1 MRATRQPTRIAARPA
16 RSRKE
21 VFGENTGVEGI
32 GGFGPGRIPPRWRW
46 PSADYGS
53 LTIAGSSRKSAPPP
67 RLAGLPSLPHLRSV
81 AENLGGL
88 FPSFPKIGTFRCGV
102 DDGSGMGSTSRHFRE
117 FTAGTAPG
125 AIGCRRLAA
134 TVIVFLSGITGLV
147 RGEDLPPAPRL
158 PDLVRTS
165 NTAFAIPFKVA
176 PSQQADHAAARVLLQ
191 ASRDLGATWEQAGE
205 AGPEAGSIVYR
216 AAADG
221 EYWFRLRAVD
231 AKGRQRGGEGP
242 DMRVLVDV
250 AAPRVSAR
258 VWRGADGEVV
268 CRYAAADD
276 TLDLPKMVVEYQTKA
291 EPTWKKIAAEAVLSR
306 ESPAHLI
313 GEEIW
318 WAGEKVEALTVRI
331 SVSDA
336 AGHRTVKQFTM
347 EGADPGVEQGALAAE
362 IGVPALPGQS
372 SSAVVSSPPPS
383 LPPPSP
389 PTDNQPAAS
398 TEVATTPP
406 GGWAADPSGRWAGDG
421 PVTALPPSPEAGQS
435 RSVLARP
442 VGTGG
447 RGAALNA
454 GGRPEGGPAPATLAP
469 AKPAIESAAPG
480 PAARALPTEYRGRP
494 LQIVRSRRFTW
505 DYEMQSDRPDT
516 VPVRVELWSTSD
528 GGVTWQRSAVDDD
541 GQSPIDVTLPAA
553 GLYGFRLEIV
563 PDLPD
568 AGGGPRSGEM
578 PEGWIGIDDEP
589 PQVEIVEATRLKDT
603 EPGGVLIRWAARDQI
618 LVPKSV
624 RLIQSPNADGPWGT
638 IAEGLEAQGEY
649 RWQPE
654 RGTPAR
660 VFIRVEASD
669 AAGNIGRGTTPEP
682 VIVAMPRV
690 VGKLGGVKILP

>member
-1 MRATRQPTRIAARPA
+1 MAVCLLGLLGRAW
-16 RSRKE
+16 
-21 VFGENTGVEGI
+21 GEE
-32 GGFGPGRIPPRWRW
+32 
-46 PSADYGS
+46 
-53 LTIAGSSRKSAPPP
+53 
-67 RLAGLPSLPHLRSV
+67 
-81 AENLGGL
+81 
-88 FPSFPKIGTFRCGV
+88 
-102 DDGSGMGSTSRHFRE
+102 
-117 FTAGTAPG
+117 
-125 AIGCRRLAA
+125 
-134 TVIVFLSGITGLV
+134 LS
-147 RGEDLPPAPRL
+147 PAPRL
-158 PDLVRTS
+158 PDLVRTT
-165 NTAFAIPFKVA
+165 NTTFAIPFKVA

-191 ASRDLGATWEQAGE
+191 ASKDLGATWEQAGE

-216 AAADG
+216 AVADG
-221 EYWFRLRAVD
+221 EYWFRLRAID
-231 AKGRQRGGEGP
+231 GKGRQRGGEGP
-242 DMRVLVDV
+242 DMRVLVDA
-250 AAPRVSAR
+250 AAPRVTAR
-258 VWRGADGEVV
+258 VWRGNDGEIV

-291 EPTWKKIAAEAVLSR
+291 EPTWKKIAAEAILSR
-306 ESPAHLI
+306 ESPAHLL

-331 SVSDA
+331 AISDA

-347 EGADPGVEQGALAAE
+347 EAADPGVEQGTLAAE

-372 SSAVVSSPPPS
+372 SSAVVSAPPPA
-383 LPPPSP
+383 L
-389 PTDNQPAAS
+389 PAAS
-398 TEVATTPP
+398 QLESRQLESRQEPQAGASSDVATVPP
-406 GGWAADPSGRWAGDG
+406 GGWAADTSGRWAGEG
-421 PVTALPPSPEAGQS
+421 PAAAVAPPSEAGQS

-442 VGTGG
+442 VGTGS
-447 RGAALNA
+447 RA
-454 GGRPEGGPAPATLAP
+454 GLPSGDRPEVGATAPPPLAPAT
-469 AKPAIESAAPG
+469 PAIEAAAPG
-480 PAARALPTEYRGRP
+480 TVARALPTEYRGRP

-516 VPVRVELWSTSD
+516 IPVRVELWSTSD

-541 GQSPIDVTLPAA
+541 GQSPIEVTLPAA

-589 PQVEIVEATRLKDT
+589 PQVEILEATRLKDT

-624 RLIQSPNADGPWGT
+624 RLIQSPSADGPWGT

-669 AAGNIGRGTTPEP
+669 AAGNIGRGTTSEP
-682 VIVAMPRV
+682 VTVAMPRV
-690 VGKLGGVKILP
+690 VGKLGGVKVLP

>member
-1 MRATRQPTRIAARPA
+1 
-16 RSRKE
+16 
-21 VFGENTGVEGI
+21 
-32 GGFGPGRIPPRWRW
+32 
-46 PSADYGS
+46 
-53 LTIAGSSRKSAPPP
+53 
-67 RLAGLPSLPHLRSV
+67 
-81 AENLGGL
+81 
-88 FPSFPKIGTFRCGV
+88 V
-102 DDGSGMGSTSRHFRE
+102 DDSTGMRPISRHFRNLACRRWLDARSSLL
-117 FTAGTAPG
+117 AGVVAVCLTGLPG
-125 AIGCRRLAA
+125 ARADE
-134 TVIVFLSGITGLV
+134 T
-147 RGEDLPPAPRL
+147 PPVPRL
-158 PDLVRTS
+158 PDLVRTAS
-165 NTAFAIPFKVA
+165 TAFAIPFKVA
-176 PSQQADHAAARVLLQ
+176 PSQQADQAATRVLLQ
-191 ASRDLGATWEQAGE
+191 VSKDLGGTWEQAGE
-205 AGPEAGSIVYR
+205 AAPEATSIVYK
-216 AAADG
+216 AGMDG
-221 EYWFRLRAVD
+221 EYWFRLRAID

-242 DMRVLVDV
+242 DMRVLVDA
-250 AAPRVSAR
+250 AAPRISAR
-258 VWRGADGEVV
+258 VWRGTDGEIV

-291 EPTWKKIAAEAVLSR
+291 EPTWKKLAAEAILSR
-306 ESPAHLI
+306 ESPAHLL

-318 WAGEKVEALTVRI
+318 WAGEKVEALSVRI

-347 EGADPGVEQGALAAE
+347 EPSDPGVDQGMLAAE
-362 IGVPALPGQS
+362 IGVPALPGQTPS
-372 SSAVVSSPPPS
+372 IVAAPSPAPAVTPPS
-383 LPPPSP
+383 AAA
-389 PTDNQPAAS
+389 TD
-398 TEVATTPP
+398 VATVPP
-406 GGWAADPSGRWAGDG
+406 GGWPADTQTRFPVDAPAMDVPPVEAAQG
-421 PVTALPPSPEAGQS
+421 

-442 VGTGG
+442 VAAGSRTGIAD
-447 RGAALNA
+447 GAAGPES
-454 GGRPEGGPAPATLAP
+454 GGSLPHPPAPAA
-469 AKPAIESAAPG
+469 PAIEAPG

-494 LQIVRSRRFTW
+494 LQIVRSRRFSW

-589 PQVEIVEATRLKDT
+589 PQVEIVEATRLQGSD
-603 EPGGVLIRWAARDQI
+603 PGGVMIRWVARDQI

-638 IAEGLEAQGEY
+638 IAEGLEAQGEH

-669 AAGNIGRGTTPEP
+669 AAGNTGQATTPQP
-682 VIVAMPRV
+682 VTVAMPRV
-690 VGKLGGVKILP
+690 VGKLGGVKVLP

>member
-1 MRATRQPTRIAARPA
+1 MR
-16 RSRKE
+16 
-21 VFGENTGVEGI
+21 
-32 GGFGPGRIPPRWRW
+32 
-46 PSADYGS
+46 
-53 LTIAGSSRKSAPPP
+53 
-67 RLAGLPSLPHLRSV
+67 
-81 AENLGGL
+81 
-88 FPSFPKIGTFRCGV
+88 
-102 DDGSGMGSTSRHFRE
+102 STSRHFRQ
-117 FTAGTAPG
+117 FVAGNGRG
-125 AIGCRRLAA
+125 AIHCRWLP
-134 TVIVFLSGITGLV
+134 GLTAV
-147 RGEDLPPAPRL
+147 CLLGLLGSAWGEELPPAPRL
-158 PDLVRTS
+158 PDLVRTT
-165 NTAFAIPFKVA
+165 NTTFAIPFKVA

-191 ASRDLGATWEQAGE
+191 ASKDLGATWEQAGE

-221 EYWFRLRAVD
+221 EYWFRLRAID
-231 AKGRQRGGEGP
+231 GKGRQRGGEGP
-242 DMRVLVDV
+242 DMRVLVDA
-250 AAPRVSAR
+250 AAPRVTAR
-258 VWRGADGEVV
+258 VWRGSDGEIV

-291 EPTWKKIAAEAVLSR
+291 EPTWKKIAAEAILSR
-306 ESPAHLI
+306 ESPAHLL

-331 SVSDA
+331 SISDA

-347 EGADPGVEQGALAAE
+347 EAADPGVEQGTLAAE

-372 SSAVVSSPPPS
+372 SSQVVASPPPALS
-383 LPPPSP
+383 APSQLEDRQEP
-389 PTDNQPAAS
+389 QAGAS
-398 TEVATTPP
+398 SDVATVPP
-406 GGWAADPSGRWAGDG
+406 GGWAADTSGRWAGEG
-421 PVTALPPSPEAGQS
+421 PAAAVAPPPEAGQN

-442 VGTGG
+442 VGTGNRAG
-447 RGAALNA
+447 LPS
-454 GGRPEGGPAPATLAP
+454 GGRTEVGATAPPPLAPAT
-469 AKPAIESAAPG
+469 PAIEAAAPG
-480 PAARALPTEYRGRP
+480 TVARALPTEYRGRP

-516 VPVRVELWSTSD
+516 IPVRVELWSTSD

-589 PQVEIVEATRLKDT
+589 PQVEILEATRLKDT

-624 RLIQSPNADGPWGT
+624 RLIQSPSADGPWGT

-682 VIVAMPRV
+682 VTVAMPRV
-690 VGKLGGVKILP
+690 VGKLGGVKVLP

>member
-1 MRATRQPTRIAARPA
+1 MA
-16 RSRKE
+16 
-21 VFGENTGVEGI
+21 VCLLGLL
-32 GGFGPGRIPPRWRW
+32 GRVW
-46 PSADYGS
+46 
-53 LTIAGSSRKSAPPP
+53 
-67 RLAGLPSLPHLRSV
+67 
-81 AENLGGL
+81 
-88 FPSFPKIGTFRCGV
+88 
-102 DDGSGMGSTSRHFRE
+102 
-117 FTAGTAPG
+117 
-125 AIGCRRLAA
+125 
-134 TVIVFLSGITGLV
+134 
-147 RGEDLPPAPRL
+147 GEDLPPAPRL
-158 PDLVRTS
+158 PDLVRTT
-165 NTAFAIPFKVA
+165 NTSFAIPFKVA

-221 EYWFRLRAVD
+221 EYWFRLRAID
-231 AKGRQRGGEGP
+231 GKGRQRGGEGP
-242 DMRVLVDV
+242 DMRVLVDA
-250 AAPRVSAR
+250 AAPRVTAR
-258 VWRGADGEVV
+258 VWRGNDGEIV

-291 EPTWKKIAAEAVLSR
+291 EPTWKKIAAEAILSR
-306 ESPAHLI
+306 ESPAHLL

-318 WAGEKVEALTVRI
+318 WAGEKAEALTVRI
-331 SVSDA
+331 SISDA
-336 AGHRTVKQFTM
+336 GGHRTVKQFTM
-347 EGADPGVEQGALAAE
+347 EAADPGVDQGALAAE

-372 SSAVVSSPPPS
+372 SSAVVSAPPPA
-383 LPPPSP
+383 P
-389 PTDNQPAAS
+389 PTANQLESRQLESRQEPQAGAA
-398 TEVATTPP
+398 TDVATVPP
-406 GGWAADPSGRWAGDG
+406 GGWAADTSGRWASEG
-421 PVTALPPSPEAGQS
+421 PAAGAAPPAEAGQS

-442 VGTGG
+442 VGTGSRAG
-447 RGAALNA
+447 LPNP
-454 GGRPEGGPAPATLAP
+454 GGRPVVGAAAPPPLAPAT
-469 AKPAIESAAPG
+469 PAIEAAAPG
-480 PAARALPTEYRGRP
+480 TVARALPTEYRGRP

-505 DYEMQSDRPDT
+505 EYEMQSDRPDT
-516 VPVRVELWSTSD
+516 IPVRVELWSTSD

-541 GQSPIDVTLPAA
+541 GQSPIDVTLSAA

-589 PQVEIVEATRLKDT
+589 PQVEILEATRLKDT

-624 RLIQSPNADGPWGT
+624 RLIQSPSADGPWGT

-682 VIVAMPRV
+682 VTVAMPRV
-690 VGKLGGVKILP
+690 VGKLGGVKVVP

>member
-1 MRATRQPTRIAARPA
+1 MAACL
-16 RSRKE
+16 
-21 VFGENTGVEGI
+21 VGMLG
-32 GGFGPGRIPPRWRW
+32 
-46 PSADYGS
+46 
-53 LTIAGSSRKSAPPP
+53 
-67 RLAGLPSLPHLRSV
+67 LAG
-81 AENLGGL
+81 
-88 FPSFPKIGTFRCGV
+88 
-102 DDGSGMGSTSRHFRE
+102 
-117 FTAGTAPG
+117 
-125 AIGCRRLAA
+125 
-134 TVIVFLSGITGLV
+134 
-147 RGEDLPPAPRL
+147 GEELPPAPRL
-158 PDLVRTS
+158 PDLVRTT

-191 ASRDLGATWEQAGE
+191 ASKDLGATWEQAGE

-221 EYWFRLRAVD
+221 EYWFRLRAID

-242 DMRVLVDV
+242 DMRVLVDA

-258 VWRGADGEVV
+258 VWRGTDGEIV

-276 TLDLPKMVVEYQTKA
+276 TLDLPKMVVEYHTK
-291 EPTWKKIAAEAVLSR
+291 EDPNWKKVAAEAILSR
-306 ESPAHLI
+306 ESPAHLL

-331 SVSDA
+331 SISDA

-347 EGADPGVEQGALAAE
+347 EASDPGVDQGALATE
-362 IGVPALPGQS
+362 IGVPALPGQA
-372 SSAVVSSPPPS
+372 SSAVVSASPPA
-383 LPPPSP
+383 LPVEPQLESRQSAPPG
-389 PTDNQPAAS
+389 AAS
-398 TEVATTPP
+398 DVATVPP
-406 GGWAADPSGRWAGDG
+406 GGWAADTSGRWAGEG
-421 PVTALPPSPEAGQS
+421 PAAAIAPPGETSQS

-442 VGTGG
+442 VGTGSRTG
-447 RGAALNA
+447 LPNAA
-454 GGRPEGGPAPATLAP
+454 GRPEVGATAPPPLAPAT
-469 AKPAIESAAPG
+469 PAIEAAAPG
-480 PAARALPTEYRGRP
+480 PVARALPTEYRGRP

-589 PQVEIVEATRLKDT
+589 PQVEILEATRQKDT

-624 RLIQSPNADGPWGT
+624 RLIQSPSADGPWGT

-660 VFIRVEASD
+660 VYIRVEASD

-682 VIVAMPRV
+682 VTVAMPRV
-690 VGKLGGVKILP
+690 VGKLGGVKVLPPAGSP

>member
-1 MRATRQPTRIAARPA
+1 MAVCLLGLLGRTW
-16 RSRKE
+16 
-21 VFGENTGVEGI
+21 GEE
-32 GGFGPGRIPPRWRW
+32 
-46 PSADYGS
+46 
-53 LTIAGSSRKSAPPP
+53 
-67 RLAGLPSLPHLRSV
+67 
-81 AENLGGL
+81 
-88 FPSFPKIGTFRCGV
+88 
-102 DDGSGMGSTSRHFRE
+102 
-117 FTAGTAPG
+117 
-125 AIGCRRLAA
+125 
-134 TVIVFLSGITGLV
+134 
-147 RGEDLPPAPRL
+147 LPPAPRL
-158 PDLVRTS
+158 PDLVRTT

-176 PSQQADHAAARVLLQ
+176 PSQQADQAATRVLLQ
-191 ASRDLGATWEQAGE
+191 ASKDLGATWQQAGE

-221 EYWFRLRAVD
+221 EYWFRLRAID
-231 AKGRQRGGEGP
+231 GKGRQRGGEGP
-242 DMRVLVDV
+242 DMRVLVDA
-250 AAPRVSAR
+250 AAPRVAAR
-258 VWRGADGEVV
+258 VWRGSDGEIV

-276 TLDLPKMVVEYQTKA
+276 TLDLPKMVVEYQTKT
-291 EPTWKKIAAEAVLSR
+291 EPTWKKIAAEAILSR
-306 ESPAHLI
+306 ESPAHLL

-331 SVSDA
+331 SISDA
-336 AGHRTVKQFTM
+336 AGHRTVKVYTM
-347 EGADPGVEQGALAAE
+347 EASDPGVDQGVLAAE
-362 IGVPALPGQS
+362 IGVPALPGQA
-372 SSAVVSSPPPS
+372 SSAVVSASPPP
-383 LPPPSP
+383 LPVENQLEGRQAPPPG
-389 PTDNQPAAS
+389 AAAD
-398 TEVATTPP
+398 VATVPP
-406 GGWAADPSGRWAGDG
+406 GGWAADTSGRWAGEG
-421 PVTALPPSPEAGQS
+421 FAAEIAPPAEAGQS

-442 VGTGG
+442 VGTGSRTG
-447 RGAALNA
+447 LPNA
-454 GGRPEGGPAPATLAP
+454 SGRPEVGASPPPPLAPAT
-469 AKPAIESAAPG
+469 PAIEAAAPG
-480 PAARALPTEYRGRP
+480 SVARALPTEYRGRP

-505 DYEMQSDRPDT
+505 DYEMESDRPDT

-589 PQVEIVEATRLKDT
+589 PQVEILEATRLKDT

-618 LVPKSV
+618 LMPKSV
-624 RLIQSPNADGPWGT
+624 RIIQSPSADGPWGT
-638 IAEGLEAQGEY
+638 IAEGLEAQGEH

-690 VGKLGGVKILP
+690 VGKLGGVKVLP

>member
-1 MRATRQPTRIAARPA
+1 MAVCLLGLLGRAW
-16 RSRKE
+16 
-21 VFGENTGVEGI
+21 GEE
-32 GGFGPGRIPPRWRW
+32 
-46 PSADYGS
+46 
-53 LTIAGSSRKSAPPP
+53 
-67 RLAGLPSLPHLRSV
+67 
-81 AENLGGL
+81 
-88 FPSFPKIGTFRCGV
+88 
-102 DDGSGMGSTSRHFRE
+102 
-117 FTAGTAPG
+117 
-125 AIGCRRLAA
+125 
-134 TVIVFLSGITGLV
+134 LS
-147 RGEDLPPAPRL
+147 PAPRL
-158 PDLVRTS
+158 PDLVRTT
-165 NTAFAIPFKVA
+165 NTTFAIPFKVA

-191 ASRDLGATWEQAGE
+191 ASKDLGATWEQAGE

-216 AAADG
+216 AVADG
-221 EYWFRLRAVD
+221 EYWFRLRAID
-231 AKGRQRGGEGP
+231 GKGRQRGGEGP
-242 DMRVLVDV
+242 DMRVLVDA
-250 AAPRVSAR
+250 AAPRVTAR
-258 VWRGADGEVV
+258 VWRGNDGEIV

-291 EPTWKKIAAEAVLSR
+291 EPTWKKIAAEAILSR
-306 ESPAHLI
+306 ESPAHLL

-331 SVSDA
+331 AISDA
-336 AGHRTVKQFTM
+336 AGHRTVKQFAM
-347 EGADPGVEQGALAAE
+347 EAADPGVEQGTLAAE

-372 SSAVVSSPPPS
+372 SSAVVSAPPPA
-383 LPPPSP
+383 L
-389 PTDNQPAAS
+389 PAANQLES
-398 TEVATTPP
+398 RQLESRQEPQAGAATDVATVPP
-406 GGWAADPSGRWAGDG
+406 GGWAADTSGRWAGEG
-421 PVTALPPSPEAGQS
+421 PTAAVAPPSEAGQS

-442 VGTGG
+442 VGTASRAG
-447 RGAALNA
+447 LPS
-454 GGRPEGGPAPATLAP
+454 GGRPEVGATAPPPLAPAT
-469 AKPAIESAAPG
+469 PAIEAAAPG
-480 PAARALPTEYRGRP
+480 TVARALPTEYRGRP

-516 VPVRVELWSTSD
+516 IPVRVELWSTND

-541 GQSPIDVTLPAA
+541 GQSPIEVTLPAA

-589 PQVEIVEATRLKDT
+589 PQVEILEATRLKDT

-624 RLIQSPNADGPWGT
+624 RLIQSPSADGPWGT

-682 VIVAMPRV
+682 VTVAMPRV
-690 VGKLGGVKILP
+690 VGKLGGVKVLP

>member
-1 MRATRQPTRIAARPA
+1 MVGQALVEPATAA
-16 RSRKE
+16 K
-21 VFGENTGVEGI
+21 
-32 GGFGPGRIPPRWRW
+32 PR
-46 PSADYGS
+46 ADYGS
-53 LTIAGSSRKSAPPP
+53 LSIAGSRRKIAVSPSSP
-67 RLAGLPSLPHLRSV
+67 RLPGLPRLRSV

-88 FPSFPKIGTFRCGV
+88 FPSFPKIGTFLRGV
-102 DDGSGMGSTSRHFRE
+102 DDGSGMGSISRHFRQDA
-117 FTAGTAPG
+117 AGGGRG
-125 AIGCRRLAA
+125 AIGGRVVAA
-134 TVIVFLSGITGLV
+134 AMTALVGVFAGITTGD
-147 RGEDLPPAPRL
+147 ELPPPPRL
-158 PDLVRTS
+158 PDLVRTP

-176 PSQQADHAAARVLLQ
+176 PSQQADQAAARVLLQ
-191 ASRDLGATWEQAGE
+191 VSKDLGATWEQAGE
-205 AGPEAGSIVYR
+205 SGPDAGSIVYR
-216 AAADG
+216 AAVDG
-221 EYWFRLRAVD
+221 EYWFRLRAID

-242 DMRVLVDV
+242 DMRVLVDA

-258 VWRGADGEVV
+258 VWRGADGEIV

-276 TLDLPKMVVEYQTKA
+276 TLDLPKMVVEYQTK
-291 EPTWKKIAAEAVLSR
+291 EDPTWKKIAAEAILSR
-306 ESPAHLI
+306 ESPAHLL

-331 SVSDA
+331 SISDA

-347 EGADPGVEQGALAAE
+347 EGADPGVDQGTLAVE

-372 SSAVVSSPPPS
+372 SAAVVSASPPPP
-383 LPPPSP
+383 LPPS
-389 PTDNQPAAS
+389 QPEGQAGVAND
-398 TEVATTPP
+398 VATVPP

-421 PVTALPPSPEAGQS
+421 PVAPSPEAGQS

-442 VGTGG
+442 VATGSRAG
-447 RGAALNA
+447 LPAA
-454 GGRPEGGPAPATLAP
+454 GRPEEAPPSTTLAP
-469 AKPAIESAAPG
+469 ARPAIESAAPG
-480 PAARALPTEYRGRP
+480 PTARALPTEYRGRP
-494 LQIVRSRRFTW
+494 LQIIRSRRFTW
-505 DYEMQSDRPDT
+505 DYEMQVDRPDT

-528 GGVTWQRSAVDDD
+528 GGVTWQRSAVDSD

-589 PQVEIVEATRLKDT
+589 PQVEILEATRLKDT

-669 AAGNIGRGTTPEP
+669 AAGNVGLGTTPDP
-682 VIVAMPRV
+682 VTVAMPRV
-690 VGKLGGVKILP
+690 VGKLGGVKVLPPSGAP

>member
-1 MRATRQPTRIAARPA
+1 MA
-16 RSRKE
+16 
-21 VFGENTGVEGI
+21 VC
-32 GGFGPGRIPPRWRW
+32 
-46 PSADYGS
+46 
-53 LTIAGSSRKSAPPP
+53 
-67 RLAGLPSLPHLRSV
+67 LAGL
-81 AENLGGL
+81 LG
-88 FPSFPKIGTFRCGV
+88 R
-102 DDGSGMGSTSRHFRE
+102 
-117 FTAGTAPG
+117 AW
-125 AIGCRRLAA
+125 
-134 TVIVFLSGITGLV
+134 
-147 RGEDLPPAPRL
+147 GEELPPAPRL
-158 PDLVRTS
+158 PDLVRTT

-191 ASRDLGATWEQAGE
+191 ASKDLGATWEQAGE

-216 AAADG
+216 ATADG
-221 EYWFRLRAVD
+221 EYWFRLRAID
-231 AKGRQRGGEGP
+231 GKGRQRGGEGP
-242 DMRVLVDV
+242 DMRVLVDA
-250 AAPRVSAR
+250 AAPRVAAR
-258 VWRGADGEVV
+258 VWRGNDGEIV

-291 EPTWKKIAAEAVLSR
+291 EPTWKKIAAEAILSR
-306 ESPAHLI
+306 ESPAHLL

-331 SVSDA
+331 SISDA
-336 AGHRTVKQFTM
+336 AGHRTVRQYTM
-347 EGADPGVEQGALAAE
+347 EASDPGVDQGALAAE
-362 IGVPALPGQS
+362 IGVPGLPGQA
-372 SSAVVSSPPPS
+372 SSAVVTAPPPALPVES
-383 LPPPSP
+383 QLEGRQTPPPG
-389 PTDNQPAAS
+389 
-398 TEVATTPP
+398 ATSDIATVPP
-406 GGWAADPSGRWAGDG
+406 GGWAADTSGRWAGEG
-421 PVTALPPSPEAGQS
+421 PAAGAAPPAEAGQS

-442 VGTGG
+442 VG
-447 RGAALNA
+447 RGSREGLPSA
-454 GGRPEGGPAPATLAP
+454 GGRPEPQASSPPPLAPAT
-469 AKPAIESAAPG
+469 PAIEAAAPG
-480 PAARALPTEYRGRP
+480 PGARALPTEYRGRP

-589 PQVEIVEATRLKDT
+589 PQVEILEATRLKDT

-624 RLIQSPNADGPWGT
+624 RLIQSPSADGPWGT

-682 VIVAMPRV
+682 VTVAMPRV
-690 VGKLGGVKILP
+690 VGKLGGVKVLPPAGSP

>member
-1 MRATRQPTRIAARPA
+1 MAACLLGLLGRAW
-16 RSRKE
+16 
-21 VFGENTGVEGI
+21 GEE
-32 GGFGPGRIPPRWRW
+32 
-46 PSADYGS
+46 
-53 LTIAGSSRKSAPPP
+53 
-67 RLAGLPSLPHLRSV
+67 
-81 AENLGGL
+81 
-88 FPSFPKIGTFRCGV
+88 
-102 DDGSGMGSTSRHFRE
+102 
-117 FTAGTAPG
+117 
-125 AIGCRRLAA
+125 
-134 TVIVFLSGITGLV
+134 
-147 RGEDLPPAPRL
+147 LPPAPRL
-158 PDLVRTS
+158 PDLVRTT

-191 ASRDLGATWEQAGE
+191 ASKDLGATWEQAGE

-221 EYWFRLRAVD
+221 EYWFRLRAID

-242 DMRVLVDV
+242 DMRVLVDA

-258 VWRGADGEVV
+258 VWRGNDGEIV

-291 EPTWKKIAAEAVLSR
+291 EPTWKKIAAEAILTR
-306 ESPAHLI
+306 ESPAHLL

-336 AGHRTVKQFTM
+336 AGHRTVKQYTM
-347 EGADPGVEQGALAAE
+347 EASDPGVEQGALAAE
-362 IGVPALPGQS
+362 IGVPGLPGQAA
-372 SSAVVSSPPPS
+372 SAVVSASPPA
-383 LPPPSP
+383 LPVENQSGAA
-389 PTDNQPAAS
+389 TD
-398 TEVATTPP
+398 VATVPP
-406 GGWAADPSGRWAGDG
+406 GGWAADTSGRWAGEG
-421 PVTALPPSPEAGQS
+421 PAAAVAPPSEPGQN
-435 RSVLARP
+435 RSVLAHP
-442 VGTGG
+442 VGTGSRAG
-447 RGAALNA
+447 LPNA
-454 GGRPEGGPAPATLAP
+454 GGRPEVRATTPPPLAPAT
-469 AKPAIESAAPG
+469 PAIEAAAPG
-480 PAARALPTEYRGRP
+480 TAARALPTEYRGRP

-589 PQVEIVEATRLKDT
+589 PQVEILEATRLKDT

-618 LVPKSV
+618 LIPKSV
-624 RLIQSPNADGPWGT
+624 RLIQSPSADGPWGT

-682 VIVAMPRV
+682 VTVAMPRV
-690 VGKLGGVKILP
+690 VGKLGGVKVLP

>member
-1 MRATRQPTRIAARPA
+1 MAACLIGMLGRAG
-16 RSRKE
+16 
-21 VFGENTGVEGI
+21 GEE
-32 GGFGPGRIPPRWRW
+32 
-46 PSADYGS
+46 
-53 LTIAGSSRKSAPPP
+53 
-67 RLAGLPSLPHLRSV
+67 
-81 AENLGGL
+81 
-88 FPSFPKIGTFRCGV
+88 
-102 DDGSGMGSTSRHFRE
+102 
-117 FTAGTAPG
+117 
-125 AIGCRRLAA
+125 
-134 TVIVFLSGITGLV
+134 
-147 RGEDLPPAPRL
+147 LPPAPRL
-158 PDLVRTS
+158 PDLVRTT

-191 ASRDLGATWEQAGE
+191 ASKDLGATWEQAGE

-221 EYWFRLRAVD
+221 EYWFRLRAID

-242 DMRVLVDV
+242 DMRVLVDA

-258 VWRGADGEVV
+258 VWRGTDGEIV

-276 TLDLPKMVVEYQTKA
+276 TLDLPKMVVEYHTK
-291 EPTWKKIAAEAVLSR
+291 EDPNWKKVAAEAILSR
-306 ESPAHLI
+306 ESPAHLL

-331 SVSDA
+331 SISDA

-347 EGADPGVEQGALAAE
+347 EASDPGVDQGALAAE

-372 SSAVVSSPPPS
+372 SSAVVSASPPA
-383 LPPPSP
+383 LPVEPQLESRQSAPPG
-389 PTDNQPAAS
+389 AAS
-398 TEVATTPP
+398 DVATVPP
-406 GGWAADPSGRWAGDG
+406 GGWAADTSGRWAGEG
-421 PVTALPPSPEAGQS
+421 PAAAIAPPGETGQS

-442 VGTGG
+442 VGTGSRTG
-447 RGAALNA
+447 LPNA
-454 GGRPEGGPAPATLAP
+454 GGRLEVGATAPPPLAPAT
-469 AKPAIESAAPG
+469 PAIEAAAPG
-480 PAARALPTEYRGRP
+480 PVARALPTEYRGRP
-494 LQIVRSRRFTW
+494 LQIVRSRRFSW

-589 PQVEIVEATRLKDT
+589 PQVEILEATRLKDT

-624 RLIQSPNADGPWGT
+624 RLIQSPSADGPWGT

-660 VFIRVEASD
+660 VYIRVEASD
-669 AAGNIGRGTTPEP
+669 AAGNIGRGTTAEP
-682 VIVAMPRV
+682 VTVAMPRV
-690 VGKLGGVKILP
+690 VGKLGGVKVLP

>member
-1 MRATRQPTRIAARPA
+1 MAVCLLGLLGRAW
-16 RSRKE
+16 
-21 VFGENTGVEGI
+21 GEE
-32 GGFGPGRIPPRWRW
+32 
-46 PSADYGS
+46 
-53 LTIAGSSRKSAPPP
+53 
-67 RLAGLPSLPHLRSV
+67 
-81 AENLGGL
+81 
-88 FPSFPKIGTFRCGV
+88 
-102 DDGSGMGSTSRHFRE
+102 
-117 FTAGTAPG
+117 
-125 AIGCRRLAA
+125 
-134 TVIVFLSGITGLV
+134 
-147 RGEDLPPAPRL
+147 LPPAPRL
-158 PDLVRTS
+158 PDLVRTT
-165 NTAFAIPFKVA
+165 NTSFAIPFKVA

-191 ASRDLGATWEQAGE
+191 ASKDLGATWEQAGE

-221 EYWFRLRAVD
+221 EYWFRLRAID
-231 AKGRQRGGEGP
+231 GKGRQRGGEGP
-242 DMRVLVDV
+242 DMRVLVDA
-250 AAPRVSAR
+250 AAPRVTAR
-258 VWRGADGEVV
+258 VWRGNDGEIV

-291 EPTWKKIAAEAVLSR
+291 EPTWKKIAAEAILSR
-306 ESPAHLI
+306 ESPAHLL

-331 SVSDA
+331 SISDA
-336 AGHRTVKQFTM
+336 GGHRTVKQFTM
-347 EGADPGVEQGALAAE
+347 EAADPGVDQGALAAE
-362 IGVPALPGQS
+362 IGVPALPGQT
-372 SSAVVSSPPPS
+372 SSAVVSASPPA
-383 LPPPSP
+383 P
-389 PTDNQPAAS
+389 PTANQLESRQEPQPGAA
-398 TEVATTPP
+398 TDVATVPP
-406 GGWAADPSGRWAGDG
+406 GGWAADTSGRWASEG
-421 PVTALPPSPEAGQS
+421 PAAGAAPPAEAGQS

-442 VGTGG
+442 VGTGSRAG
-447 RGAALNA
+447 LSNA
-454 GGRPEGGPAPATLAP
+454 GGRPEAGATAPPPLAPAT
-469 AKPAIESAAPG
+469 PAIEAAAPG
-480 PAARALPTEYRGRP
+480 TVARALPTEYRGRP

-505 DYEMQSDRPDT
+505 EYEMQSDRPDT
-516 VPVRVELWSTSD
+516 IPVRVELWSTSD

-589 PQVEIVEATRLKDT
+589 PQVEILEATRVKDT

-624 RLIQSPNADGPWGT
+624 RLIQSPSADGPWGT

-660 VFIRVEASD
+660 VFIRIEASD

-682 VIVAMPRV
+682 VTVAMPRV
-690 VGKLGGVKILP
+690 VGKLGGVKVVP

>member
-1 MRATRQPTRIAARPA
+1 MAVCLLGLLGRAW
-16 RSRKE
+16 
-21 VFGENTGVEGI
+21 GEE
-32 GGFGPGRIPPRWRW
+32 
-46 PSADYGS
+46 
-53 LTIAGSSRKSAPPP
+53 
-67 RLAGLPSLPHLRSV
+67 
-81 AENLGGL
+81 
-88 FPSFPKIGTFRCGV
+88 
-102 DDGSGMGSTSRHFRE
+102 
-117 FTAGTAPG
+117 
-125 AIGCRRLAA
+125 
-134 TVIVFLSGITGLV
+134 
-147 RGEDLPPAPRL
+147 LPPAPRL
-158 PDLVRTS
+158 PDLVRTT
-165 NTAFAIPFKVA
+165 NTSFAIPFKVA

-191 ASRDLGATWEQAGE
+191 ASKDLGATWEQAGE

-221 EYWFRLRAVD
+221 EYWFRLRAID
-231 AKGRQRGGEGP
+231 GKGRQRGGEGP
-242 DMRVLVDV
+242 DMRVLVDA
-250 AAPRVSAR
+250 AAPRVTAR
-258 VWRGADGEVV
+258 VWRGNDGEIV

-291 EPTWKKIAAEAVLSR
+291 EPTWKKIAAEAILSR
-306 ESPAHLI
+306 ESPAHLL

-331 SVSDA
+331 SISDA
-336 AGHRTVKQFTM
+336 GGHRTVKQFTM
-347 EGADPGVEQGALAAE
+347 EAADPGVDQGTLAAE

-372 SSAVVSSPPPS
+372 SSAVVSASPPA
-383 LPPPSP
+383 P
-389 PTDNQPAAS
+389 PTANQLESRQEPQPGAA
-398 TEVATTPP
+398 TDVATVPP
-406 GGWAADPSGRWAGDG
+406 GGWAADTSGRWASEG
-421 PVTALPPSPEAGQS
+421 PAAGAAPPAEAGQS

-442 VGTGG
+442 VGTGSRAG
-447 RGAALNA
+447 LSNA
-454 GGRPEGGPAPATLAP
+454 GGRPEAGATAPPPLAPAT
-469 AKPAIESAAPG
+469 PAIEAAAPG
-480 PAARALPTEYRGRP
+480 TVARALPTEYRGRP

-505 DYEMQSDRPDT
+505 EYEMQSDRPDT
-516 VPVRVELWSTSD
+516 IPVRVELWSTSD

-589 PQVEIVEATRLKDT
+589 PQVEILEATRVKDT

-624 RLIQSPNADGPWGT
+624 RLIQSPSADGPWGT

-660 VFIRVEASD
+660 VFIRIEASD

-682 VIVAMPRV
+682 VTVAMPRV
-690 VGKLGGVKILP
+690 VGKLGGVKVVP

>member
-1 MRATRQPTRIAARPA
+1 
-16 RSRKE
+16 
-21 VFGENTGVEGI
+21 
-32 GGFGPGRIPPRWRW
+32 
-46 PSADYGS
+46 
-53 LTIAGSSRKSAPPP
+53 
-67 RLAGLPSLPHLRSV
+67 
-81 AENLGGL
+81 
-88 FPSFPKIGTFRCGV
+88 
-102 DDGSGMGSTSRHFRE
+102 
-117 FTAGTAPG
+117 
-125 AIGCRRLAA
+125 
-134 TVIVFLSGITGLV
+134 
-147 RGEDLPPAPRL
+147 
-158 PDLVRTS
+158 
-165 NTAFAIPFKVA
+165 
-176 PSQQADHAAARVLLQ
+176 
-191 ASRDLGATWEQAGE
+191 
-205 AGPEAGSIVYR
+205 
-216 AAADG
+216 
-221 EYWFRLRAVD
+221 
-231 AKGRQRGGEGP
+231 
-242 DMRVLVDV
+242 MRVLVDA
-250 AAPRVSAR
+250 AAPRVTAR
-258 VWRGADGEVV
+258 VWRGNDGEIV

-291 EPTWKKIAAEAVLSR
+291 EPTWKKIAAEAILSR
-306 ESPAHLI
+306 ESPAHLL

-331 SVSDA
+331 SISDA

-347 EGADPGVEQGALAAE
+347 EAADPGVEQGTLAAE

-372 SSAVVSSPPPS
+372 SSAVVASPPPA
-383 LPPPSP
+383 LPVE
-389 PTDNQPAAS
+389 NQPGAAP
-398 TEVATTPP
+398 EVATVPP
-406 GGWAADPSGRWAGDG
+406 GGWAADTSGRWAGEG
-421 PVTALPPSPEAGQS
+421 PAAAVAPPAEAGQS

-442 VGTGG
+442 VGTGSRAG
-447 RGAALNA
+447 LPNP
-454 GGRPEGGPAPATLAP
+454 GGRPEVGATAPPPLAPAT
-469 AKPAIESAAPG
+469 PAIEAAAPG
-480 PAARALPTEYRGRP
+480 TVARALPTEYRGRP

-516 VPVRVELWSTSD
+516 IPVRVELWSTSD

-589 PQVEIVEATRLKDT
+589 PQVEILEATRLKDT

-624 RLIQSPNADGPWGT
+624 RLIQSPSADGPWGT

-682 VIVAMPRV
+682 VTVAMPRV
-690 VGKLGGVKILP
+690 VGKLGGVKVLP

>member
-1 MRATRQPTRIAARPA
+1 MAVCLLGLLGRAW
-16 RSRKE
+16 
-21 VFGENTGVEGI
+21 GEE
-32 GGFGPGRIPPRWRW
+32 
-46 PSADYGS
+46 
-53 LTIAGSSRKSAPPP
+53 
-67 RLAGLPSLPHLRSV
+67 
-81 AENLGGL
+81 
-88 FPSFPKIGTFRCGV
+88 
-102 DDGSGMGSTSRHFRE
+102 
-117 FTAGTAPG
+117 
-125 AIGCRRLAA
+125 
-134 TVIVFLSGITGLV
+134 
-147 RGEDLPPAPRL
+147 LPPAPRL
-158 PDLVRTS
+158 PDLVRTT
-165 NTAFAIPFKVA
+165 NTSFAIPFKVA

-191 ASRDLGATWEQAGE
+191 ASKDLGATWEQAGE

-221 EYWFRLRAVD
+221 EYWFRLRAID
-231 AKGRQRGGEGP
+231 GKGRQRGGEGP
-242 DMRVLVDV
+242 DMRVLVDA
-250 AAPRVSAR
+250 AAPRVTAR
-258 VWRGADGEVV
+258 VWRGNDGEIV

-291 EPTWKKIAAEAVLSR
+291 EPTWKKIAAEAILSR
-306 ESPAHLI
+306 ESPAHLL

-331 SVSDA
+331 SISDA
-336 AGHRTVKQFTM
+336 GGHRTVKQFTM
-347 EGADPGVEQGALAAE
+347 EAADPGVDQGTLAAE

-372 SSAVVSSPPPS
+372 SSAVVSASPPA
-383 LPPPSP
+383 P
-389 PTDNQPAAS
+389 PTANQLESRQEPQPGAA
-398 TEVATTPP
+398 TDVATVPP
-406 GGWAADPSGRWAGDG
+406 GGWAADTSGRWASEG
-421 PVTALPPSPEAGQS
+421 PAAGAAAPAEAGQS

-442 VGTGG
+442 VGTGSRAG
-447 RGAALNA
+447 LSNA
-454 GGRPEGGPAPATLAP
+454 GGRPEAGATAPPPLAPAT
-469 AKPAIESAAPG
+469 PAIEAAAPG
-480 PAARALPTEYRGRP
+480 TVARALPTEYRGRP

-505 DYEMQSDRPDT
+505 EYEMQSDRPDT
-516 VPVRVELWSTSD
+516 IPVRVELWSTSD

-589 PQVEIVEATRLKDT
+589 PQVEILEATRVKDT

-624 RLIQSPNADGPWGT
+624 RLIQSPSADGPWGT

-660 VFIRVEASD
+660 VFIRIEASD

-682 VIVAMPRV
+682 VTVAMPRV
-690 VGKLGGVKILP
+690 VGKLGGVKVVP

>member
-1 MRATRQPTRIAARPA
+1 MAVCLLGLLGRAW
-16 RSRKE
+16 
-21 VFGENTGVEGI
+21 GEE
-32 GGFGPGRIPPRWRW
+32 
-46 PSADYGS
+46 
-53 LTIAGSSRKSAPPP
+53 
-67 RLAGLPSLPHLRSV
+67 
-81 AENLGGL
+81 
-88 FPSFPKIGTFRCGV
+88 
-102 DDGSGMGSTSRHFRE
+102 
-117 FTAGTAPG
+117 
-125 AIGCRRLAA
+125 
-134 TVIVFLSGITGLV
+134 
-147 RGEDLPPAPRL
+147 LPPAPRL
-158 PDLVRTS
+158 PDLVRTT
-165 NTAFAIPFKVA
+165 NTSFAIPFKVA

-191 ASRDLGATWEQAGE
+191 ASKDLGATWEQAGE

-221 EYWFRLRAVD
+221 EYWFRLRAID
-231 AKGRQRGGEGP
+231 GKGRQRGGEGP
-242 DMRVLVDV
+242 DMRVLVDA
-250 AAPRVSAR
+250 AAPRVTAR
-258 VWRGADGEVV
+258 VWRGNDGEIV

-291 EPTWKKIAAEAVLSR
+291 EPTWKKIAAEAILSR
-306 ESPAHLI
+306 ESPAHLL

-331 SVSDA
+331 SISDA
-336 AGHRTVKQFTM
+336 GGHRTVKQFTM
-347 EGADPGVEQGALAAE
+347 EAADPGVDQGTLAAE

-372 SSAVVSSPPPS
+372 SSAVVSASPPA
-383 LPPPSP
+383 P
-389 PTDNQPAAS
+389 PTANQLESRQEPQPGAA
-398 TEVATTPP
+398 TDVATVPP
-406 GGWAADPSGRWAGDG
+406 GGWAADTSGRWASEG
-421 PVTALPPSPEAGQS
+421 PAAGAAPPAEAGQS

-442 VGTGG
+442 VGTGSRAG
-447 RGAALNA
+447 LSNA
-454 GGRPEGGPAPATLAP
+454 GGRPEAGATAPPPLAPAT
-469 AKPAIESAAPG
+469 PAIEAAAPG
-480 PAARALPTEYRGRP
+480 TVARALPTEYRGRP

-505 DYEMQSDRPDT
+505 EYEMQSDRPDT
-516 VPVRVELWSTSD
+516 IPVRVELWSTSD

-589 PQVEIVEATRLKDT
+589 PQVEILEATRVKDT

-624 RLIQSPNADGPWGT
+624 RLIQSPSADGPWGT

-682 VIVAMPRV
+682 VTVAMPRV
-690 VGKLGGVKILP
+690 VGKLGGVKVVP

>member
-1 MRATRQPTRIAARPA
+1 MAVCLLGLLGRAW
-16 RSRKE
+16 
-21 VFGENTGVEGI
+21 GEE
-32 GGFGPGRIPPRWRW
+32 
-46 PSADYGS
+46 
-53 LTIAGSSRKSAPPP
+53 
-67 RLAGLPSLPHLRSV
+67 
-81 AENLGGL
+81 
-88 FPSFPKIGTFRCGV
+88 
-102 DDGSGMGSTSRHFRE
+102 
-117 FTAGTAPG
+117 
-125 AIGCRRLAA
+125 
-134 TVIVFLSGITGLV
+134 
-147 RGEDLPPAPRL
+147 LPPAPRL
-158 PDLVRTS
+158 PDLVRTT
-165 NTAFAIPFKVA
+165 NTTFAIPFKVA

-191 ASRDLGATWEQAGE
+191 ASKDLGATWEQAGE

-221 EYWFRLRAVD
+221 EYWFRLRAID
-231 AKGRQRGGEGP
+231 GKGRQRGGEGP
-242 DMRVLVDV
+242 DMRVLVDA
-250 AAPRVSAR
+250 AAPRVTAR
-258 VWRGADGEVV
+258 VWRGTDGEIV

-291 EPTWKKIAAEAVLSR
+291 EPTWKKIAAEAILSR
-306 ESPAHLI
+306 ESPAHLL

-318 WAGEKVEALTVRI
+318 WAGEKAEALTVRI
-331 SVSDA
+331 SISDA

-347 EGADPGVEQGALAAE
+347 EVADPGVDQGTLAAE

-372 SSAVVSSPPPS
+372 SSAVVASPPPA
-383 LPPPSP
+383 LPIE
-389 PTDNQPAAS
+389 NQSGAA
-398 TEVATTPP
+398 TEVATVPP
-406 GGWAADPSGRWAGDG
+406 GGWAADTSGRWAGEG
-421 PVTALPPSPEAGQS
+421 PAAAVAPPAEAGQS

-442 VGTGG
+442 VGTGSRAG
-447 RGAALNA
+447 LPNP
-454 GGRPEGGPAPATLAP
+454 GGRPEVGATAPPPLAPAT
-469 AKPAIESAAPG
+469 PAIEAAAPG
-480 PAARALPTEYRGRP
+480 TVARALPTEYRGRP

-516 VPVRVELWSTSD
+516 IPVRVELWSTSD

-589 PQVEIVEATRLKDT
+589 PQVEILEATRLKDT

-624 RLIQSPNADGPWGT
+624 RLIQSPSADGPWGT

-682 VIVAMPRV
+682 VTVAMPRV
-690 VGKLGGVKILP
+690 VGKLGGVKVLP

>member
-1 MRATRQPTRIAARPA
+1 MACLIGMLGRAG
-16 RSRKE
+16 
-21 VFGENTGVEGI
+21 GEE
-32 GGFGPGRIPPRWRW
+32 
-46 PSADYGS
+46 
-53 LTIAGSSRKSAPPP
+53 
-67 RLAGLPSLPHLRSV
+67 
-81 AENLGGL
+81 
-88 FPSFPKIGTFRCGV
+88 
-102 DDGSGMGSTSRHFRE
+102 
-117 FTAGTAPG
+117 
-125 AIGCRRLAA
+125 
-134 TVIVFLSGITGLV
+134 
-147 RGEDLPPAPRL
+147 LPPAPRL
-158 PDLVRTS
+158 PDLVRTT

-191 ASRDLGATWEQAGE
+191 ASKDLGATWEQAGE

-216 AAADG
+216 ATADG
-221 EYWFRLRAVD
+221 EYWFRLRAID

-242 DMRVLVDV
+242 DMRVLVDA
-250 AAPRVSAR
+250 AAPRISAR
-258 VWRGADGEVV
+258 VWRGTDGEIV

-276 TLDLPKMVVEYQTKA
+276 TLDVPKMVVEYHTK
-291 EPTWKKIAAEAVLSR
+291 EDPNWKKVAAEAILSR
-306 ESPAHLI
+306 ESPAHLL

-331 SVSDA
+331 SISDA

-347 EGADPGVEQGALAAE
+347 EASDPGVDQGALAAE
-362 IGVPALPGQS
+362 IGVPALPGQA
-372 SSAVVSSPPPS
+372 SSAVVSASPPA
-383 LPPPSP
+383 LPVEPRPESRQSAPPG
-389 PTDNQPAAS
+389 AAS
-398 TEVATTPP
+398 DVATVPP
-406 GGWAADPSGRWAGDG
+406 GGWAADTSGRWAGEG
-421 PVTALPPSPEAGQS
+421 PAASAAPAAEAGQS

-442 VGTGG
+442 VGTGSRPG
-447 RGAALNA
+447 LPNA
-454 GGRPEGGPAPATLAP
+454 GGRPEVGDAAPPQLAPAT
-469 AKPAIESAAPG
+469 PAIEAAAPG
-480 PAARALPTEYRGRP
+480 PVARALPTEYRGRP
-494 LQIVRSRRFTW
+494 LQIVRSRRFSW

-589 PQVEIVEATRLKDT
+589 PQVEILEAARLKDT

-624 RLIQSPNADGPWGT
+624 RLIQSPSADGPWGT

-660 VFIRVEASD
+660 VYIRVEASD
-669 AAGNIGRGTTPEP
+669 AAGNIGRGTTSEP
-682 VIVAMPRV
+682 VTVAMPRV
-690 VGKLGGVKILP
+690 VGKLGGVKVLP

>member
-1 MRATRQPTRIAARPA
+1 MAVCLLGLLGRAW
-16 RSRKE
+16 
-21 VFGENTGVEGI
+21 GEE
-32 GGFGPGRIPPRWRW
+32 
-46 PSADYGS
+46 
-53 LTIAGSSRKSAPPP
+53 
-67 RLAGLPSLPHLRSV
+67 
-81 AENLGGL
+81 
-88 FPSFPKIGTFRCGV
+88 
-102 DDGSGMGSTSRHFRE
+102 
-117 FTAGTAPG
+117 
-125 AIGCRRLAA
+125 
-134 TVIVFLSGITGLV
+134 
-147 RGEDLPPAPRL
+147 LPPAPRL
-158 PDLVRTS
+158 PDLVRTT
-165 NTAFAIPFKVA
+165 NTSFAIPFKVA

-191 ASRDLGATWEQAGE
+191 ASKDLGATWEQAGE

-221 EYWFRLRAVD
+221 EYWFRLRAID
-231 AKGRQRGGEGP
+231 GKGRQRGGEGP
-242 DMRVLVDV
+242 DMRVLVDA
-250 AAPRVSAR
+250 AAPRVTAR
-258 VWRGADGEVV
+258 VWRGNDGEIV

-291 EPTWKKIAAEAVLSR
+291 EPTWKKIAAEAILSR
-306 ESPAHLI
+306 ESPAHLL

-331 SVSDA
+331 SISDA
-336 AGHRTVKQFTM
+336 GGHRTVKQFTM
-347 EGADPGVEQGALAAE
+347 EAADPGVDQGTLAAE

-372 SSAVVSSPPPS
+372 SSAVVSASPPA
-383 LPPPSP
+383 P
-389 PTDNQPAAS
+389 PTANQLESRQEPQPGAA
-398 TEVATTPP
+398 TDVATVPP
-406 GGWAADPSGRWAGDG
+406 GGWAADTSGRWASEG
-421 PVTALPPSPEAGQS
+421 PAAGAAPPAEAGQS

-442 VGTGG
+442 VGTGSRAG
-447 RGAALNA
+447 LSNA
-454 GGRPEGGPAPATLAP
+454 GGRPEAGATAPPPLAPAT
-469 AKPAIESAAPG
+469 PAIEAAAPG
-480 PAARALPTEYRGRP
+480 TVARALPTEYRGRP

-505 DYEMQSDRPDT
+505 EYEMQSDRPDT
-516 VPVRVELWSTSD
+516 IPVRVELWSTSD

-589 PQVEIVEATRLKDT
+589 PQVEILEATRLKDT

-624 RLIQSPNADGPWGT
+624 RLIQSPSADGPWGT

-660 VFIRVEASD
+660 VFIRIEASD

-682 VIVAMPRV
+682 VTVAMPRV
-690 VGKLGGVKILP
+690 VGKLGGVKVVP